1 MDNISALSRVHKV
14 SYSFPSVFLCRL
26 LLMRISILD
35 WKINIHLLK
44 ISEIIGEK
52 TLISIKS
59 ILFIVK
65 AKYMMMFENFY

>member
-1 MDNISALSRVHKV
+1 MNNISALSRVHKV
-14 SYSFPSVFLCRL
+14 SSFPSVFLCRL

-52 TLISIKS
+52 TLISIKI